1 MANRLSSEL
10 NAYENGQ
17 YGDGTRSLQKA
28 TAIRGKV
35 RQFKGTVVLDGN
47 ETNGLTVEI
56 ARLYHGQVL
65 RPLSKLYFESLGAD
79 VTVSVGYDAY
89 TKRDGT
95 AVPANPTAFLG
106 ATTATAAGSVELN
119 GNIDGFEADTKDEY
133 ISIILTFGQATAI
146 NTTAGR
152 KAVAHLDVVEN

>member
-28 TAIRGKV
+28 SAIRGKV

-47 ETNGLTVEI
+47 ETDGMTVEI

-65 RPLSKLYFESLGAD
+65 RPMSKLYFEALGSD
-79 VTVSVGYDAY
+79 VTVSVGHEAY

-95 AVPANPTAFLG
+95 QVNADATALLG
-106 ATTATAAGSVELN
+106 VTTATAAGSAELN
-119 GNIDGFEADTKDEY
+119 AMIEGFEADTKDEY

-152 KAVAHLDVVEN
+152 KAVAHLDIVEN